1 VVAAFP
7 EGAIEVHGVKLLWV
21 KVNREWTGMNVN
33 ECCSGNGRR
42 STNEGA
48 VTVGPY
54 VARHASIPA
63 EDA

>member
-33 ECCSGNGRR
+33 VIELGPGS
-42 STNEGA
+42 STP
-48 VTVGPY
+48 VLQWF
-54 VARHASIPA
+54 R
-63 EDA
+63 